1 MWYVTYKGK
10 LGYLMRFLLI
20 SGFFA
25 HRRMVGD
32 VTGILNLIKIFI
44 IGMRERKIKFITTV
58 YGR

>member
-1 MWYVTYKGK
+1 
-10 LGYLMRFLLI
+10 MRFLLI